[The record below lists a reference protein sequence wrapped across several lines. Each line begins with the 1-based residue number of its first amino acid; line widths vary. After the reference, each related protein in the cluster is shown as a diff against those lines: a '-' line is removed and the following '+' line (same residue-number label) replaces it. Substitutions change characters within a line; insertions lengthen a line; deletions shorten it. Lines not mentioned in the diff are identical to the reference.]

1 MKLFS
6 DELKIAPEEL
16 ETDEP
21 FQDYGVDSIILA
33 QLLQQMNQALKEDLD
48 PSVLYEHPTIDAFAE
63 WLVSIDPSVK
73 FEKVHVNFM
82 GFAGR
87 DLQDEVTTG
96 MLIGRV
102 LKREQALNTAIFNY
116 IHRQRATIANA
127 EDVRSIFLVNGVTA
141 EEFDKTKKSF
151 AVKNMLRKNNKTID
165 EFRRFVSGVPN
176 FIVNDKYQATFT
188 RDMTPDDMVDLIVY
202 LSELK

>member
-63 WLVSIDPSVK
+63 WLVSNGSRCLQKGRNLIQKSWFRLPYKRFTLNKSV
-73 FEKVHVNFM
+73 M
-82 GFAGR
+82 
-87 DLQDEVTTG
+87 
-96 MLIGRV
+96 
-102 LKREQALNTAIFNY
+102 
-116 IHRQRATIANA
+116 
-127 EDVRSIFLVNGVTA
+127 
-141 EEFDKTKKSF
+141 
-151 AVKNMLRKNNKTID
+151 
-165 EFRRFVSGVPN
+165 P
-176 FIVNDKYQATFT
+176 
-188 RDMTPDDMVDLIVY
+188 
-202 LSELK
+202 